1 MLSFYEYWEY
11 VTIFLLAAIPWIEI
25 VIVIPLGI
33 AGGLSPIAVSI
44 VAFTGNLLTV
54 WLIIVLYKRWS
65 TWLARRREKKG
76 ITKKASTR
84 RERAKKIW
92 ERYGLPG
99 LALIGPFFIGTHIT
113 AVMGMALG
121 SRKSFVIFWMF
132 FSLIVWTVALTAA
145 SYYGLD
151 YLNLIRKD
159 GFF

>member
-1 MLSFYEYWEY
+1 MLSIHEYWEY
-11 VTIFLLAAIPWIEI
+11 ITVFLLAAIPWIEV

-33 AGGLSPIAVSI
+33 AGGLSPIAVVI
-44 VAFTGNLLTV
+44 LAFTGNLLTV
-54 WLIIVLYKRWS
+54 LIIIVLYEKLT
-65 TWLARRREKKG
+65 TWLERRRARKG
-76 ITKKASTR
+76 ITKPVSKK

-99 LALIGPFFIGTHIT
+99 LAIIGPFFVGTHLT

-121 SRKSFVIFWMF
+121 SRKNFVTFWMTC
-132 FSLIVWTVALTAA
+132 SLLVWTVGLTAA

-151 YLNLIRKD
+151 YLNLIRPD